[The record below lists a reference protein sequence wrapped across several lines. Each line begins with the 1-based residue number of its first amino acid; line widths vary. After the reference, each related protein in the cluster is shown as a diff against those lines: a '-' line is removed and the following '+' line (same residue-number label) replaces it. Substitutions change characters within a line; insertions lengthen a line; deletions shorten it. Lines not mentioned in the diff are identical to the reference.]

1 MTFQEM
7 NISADILRGLTKMNF
22 EKATPVQKK
31 AIAPMKDGHDV
42 VVLAPTGSGK
52 TAAFGIPILENLDVD
67 DASVQALILCPTREL
82 AMQTVEVFHDLMA
95 FKKGVRISA
104 VYGGANI
111 ETQIKALKKRPQIIV
126 ATPGRLMDHLRR
138 RTIRINTLNT
148 VVLDEADRMLDM
160 GFSKDVNTILA
171 QSPKERQ
178 TVMFSA
184 TMPPEVMNLARN
196 YLINPQ
202 TIKLGD
208 EQRAVD
214 TVTQYYA
221 EVGPKE
227 KEATLVKLLRDSRYE
242 IALIFVS
249 RKHLAKSL
257 ARTLEGNGFRA
268 AALQGNMSQGQ
279 RNRVMAD
286 FRGGRIDVLVATDV
300 AARGIDV
307 NNIDVVV
314 NFDLPQDAD
323 SYIHRIGRTG
333 RAGKSGD
340 TYALVSQK
348 ENYEFRNILKRTN
361 SNAQLV
367 RLDAAKNFIS
377 LKQIRPAASSTS
389 GTSATHGSGSSNGKH
404 RDRDRDR
411 DRDWDRDS
419 ATANTGHSAGSA
431 GGNRSRSKGRPGN
444 SPKGKTIDMRRST
457 ADSRNEDDFERII
470 LKEKVYKEERKKN
483 TKNYSG
489 GGKKY
494 GQKGGQ
500 KNGQKRRRSV

>member
-7 NISADILRGLTKMNF
+7 NISADILRGLKKMNF

-31 AIAPMKDGHDV
+31 AIEPMKDGRDV

-67 DASVQALILCPTREL
+67 DSSVQALIICPTREL
-82 AMQTVEVFHDLMA
+82 AMQTVEVFHDLMT
-95 FKKGVRISA
+95 FKKGVRICA

-111 ETQIKALKKRPQIIV
+111 ETQIKTLKKKPQIVV

-138 RTIRINTLNT
+138 RTVRLNTLKT

-171 QSPKERQ
+171 HSPKERQ

-184 TMPPEVMNLARN
+184 TMPPEVMKIAET
-196 YLINPQ
+196 YLVGPQ

-208 EQRAVD
+208 EKRAVD
-214 TVTQYYA
+214 TVAQYYA

-227 KEATLVKLLRDSRYE
+227 KEATLVKLLRDSRYQ
-242 IALIFVS
+242 IALVFCS

-268 AALQGNMSQGQ
+268 AALQGNMSQAQ

-286 FRGGRIDVLVATDV
+286 FKSGRLDILVATDV

-333 RAGKSGD
+333 RAGKTGD
-340 TYALVSQK
+340 TYAFVSQK
-348 ENYEFRNILKRTN
+348 ESYEFRNIVKRTN
-361 SNAQLV
+361 SNVQLV
-367 RLDAAKNFIS
+367 RLEAAKNFIS
-377 LKQIRPAASSTS
+377 LKQMRPTSTEPAS
-389 GTSATHGSGSSNGKH
+389 GGGRHK
-404 RDRDRDR
+404 DRDRDR
-411 DRDWDRDS
+411 DRDKEGTS
-419 ATANTGHSAGSA
+419 H
-431 GGNRSRSKGRPGN
+431 RPRGKSGN
-444 SPKGKTIDMRRST
+444 SPKGKTIDMRRS
-457 ADSRNEDDFERII
+457 AREEPKEDSFERII

-483 TKNYSG
+483 TKNY

-494 GQKGGQ
+494 GKKTGQ
-500 KNGQKRRRSV
+500 KNRRSV